1 MSGNAPG
8 ASRANEPTVDQET
21 KAALGETCFARD
33 SPDEAPIERG
43 NNEDTTDRPST
54 VDDTQTR
61 FDLPSPQSARRAG
74 KKDDP
79 PVGLLDCP
87 ERLLIAVSERLG
99 DPSGACEPLGVATRV
114 A

>member
-1 MSGNAPG
+1 MSGNAPD
-8 ASRANEPTVDQET
+8 ASGANEPTIHQKTEV
-21 KAALGETCFARD
+21 ARGEICFARD

-43 NNEDTTDRPST
+43 NDEHTPDRPSM
-54 VDDTQTR
+54 VDDTETR
-61 FDLPSPQSARRAG
+61 FDVPSLQSARPAG

-87 ERLLIAVSERLG
+87 EGVLIAVSERLG
-99 DPSGACEPLGVATRV
+99 DPSRACEPFGVATRV